1 MPIRQL
7 SAIAPKDLMKTF
19 QLLSTLACCALAGC
33 WSAQGSQEE
42 VDERV
47 YPILES
53 ASEQVTGLKK
63 TVPIVRPVDTLRQRL
78 LDSPTAVRLSLTE
91 ALDVAAEN
99 SRDFQRQK
107 EQLYLAALDLTRSMR
122 QFEVIYSGDV
132 AGGID
137 GQGRDTSSDVDV
149 GAGLGASTQTE
160 SGGRIVADFATTFL
174 RSVINGGDFD
184 GSSILSLSITQP
196 LMRGSGRRIA
206 REPLTQAERNVIYQM
221 RSFERFRATFATQV
235 VSDYYGVVQQA
246 QNLKNVEANY
256 ESVRQSRLRTEEE
269 FKASRKTISDL
280 GREQQSELS
289 ASNNRVRAQN
299 QLETSLDR
307 FKITLGLPVTS
318 KVDLDDS
325 ELDRLAERGVTQF
338 SLEEPTAVSIAL
350 DRRYDH
356 RTVLDQVADAA
367 RKIAVAEDA
376 LRMGLGFVSA
386 ISVPSKDGPGV
397 EPDWSKVNWS
407 AGFDLDLAFNRFDER
422 NAYRSS
428 LIALEVSIRS
438 REQSQD
444 NIASQIRSALRNIQ
458 TAFDSY
464 GIQVEAE
471 KVARLRVESTTE
483 LYAAGRTN
491 ALDVLD
497 AKDSLLSAQLSLTQ
511 AIVDYAI
518 ARIQLLRDLE
528 GLRLEPQGL
537 RFDPALEVPS
547 QSPAGERP

>member
-1 MPIRQL
+1 
-7 SAIAPKDLMKTF
+7 
-19 QLLSTLACCALAGC
+19 
-33 WSAQGSQEE
+33 
-42 VDERV
+42 
-47 YPILES
+47 
-53 ASEQVTGLKK
+53 
-63 TVPIVRPVDTLRQRL
+63 
-78 LDSPTAVRLSLTE
+78 
-91 ALDVAAEN
+91 
-99 SRDFQRQK
+99 
-107 EQLYLAALDLTRSMR
+107 
-122 QFEVIYSGDV
+122 
-132 AGGID
+132 
-137 GQGRDTSSDVDV
+137 
-149 GAGLGASTQTE
+149 
-160 SGGRIVADFATTFL
+160 
-174 RSVINGGDFD
+174 
-184 GSSILSLSITQP
+184 
-196 LMRGSGRRIA
+196 
-206 REPLTQAERNVIYQM
+206 
-221 RSFERFRATFATQV
+221 
-235 VSDYYGVVQQA
+235 
-246 QNLKNVEANY
+246 
-256 ESVRQSRLRTEEE
+256 
-269 FKASRKTISDL
+269 
-280 GREQQSELS
+280 
-289 ASNNRVRAQN
+289 
-299 QLETSLDR
+299 
-307 FKITLGLPVTS
+307 LPVTS

>member
-444 NIASQIRSALRNIQ
+444 NIASQIRAALRNIQ